1 MHCVAVSSGFLL
13 SSFCALCLVWLV
25 SLDCLIGVFV
35 VIVLCLVSS
44 VAGVSG
50 LPHLDYF
57 FVVLCF
63 VSSVAGVSGL
73 PNRFFIV
80 GLCRVPNVTS
90 VSGVFILSAFKPKIA
105 AILLTYFTY
114 CDGKIHLNMVCKC
127 GLHDFIYGRV
137 ALGWMNIFVVE
148 RYMGLG

>member
-1 MHCVAVSSGFLL
+1 M
-13 SSFCALCLVWLV
+13 
-25 SLDCLIGVFV
+25 
-35 VIVLCLVSS
+35 SS
-44 VAGVSG
+44 VVGVSG
-50 LPHLDYF
+50 LPHRG
-57 FVVLCF
+57 VCRRSVL